1 MIPNSLLLKKDIEA
15 RRRGIRRMYKR
26 VVCCLCFGAFRS
38 AFVVKLWRWW
48 TSFWR
53 VKSRVFV
60 LHSVEVSVSRGLQIP
75 PGVCVWTCKKMCTIT
90 HYSAYKLHK
99 QHLHYFLA
107 DFLTFKKHHVKSSE
121 TLKVWFT
128 QRWKYLSLFTHLFS
142 FGEHKENFCRTSE
155 LLLKVD
161 GDFICQPGTK
171 KKKKRTMNVVNL

>member
-15 RRRGIRRMYKR
+15 HRRGIRRMYKR

-38 AFVVKLWRWW
+38 AFVVRLWRWW

-53 VKSRVFV
+53 VKSSVFV

-75 PGVCVWTCKKMCTIT
+75 PGACVWTCNKMCTIT
-90 HYSAYKLHK
+90 HYSAYKVQK

-107 DFLTFKKHHVKSSE
+107 DFLTLKKHHVKSSE

-128 QRWKYLSLFTHLFS
+128 QRWKYCHYLLTFFLLWNTRRNFAERLSCCW
-142 FGEHKENFCRTSE
+142 K
-155 LLLKVD
+155 
-161 GDFICQPGTK
+161 
-171 KKKKRTMNVVNL
+171 